1 MLGSFRKFSSSIY
14 AKIILAIIVI
24 PFVFWGMGGAF
35 SGGNKNVVVTIDKEK
50 YSTQEF
56 VNFINTTKI
65 RKVMAKDVENFV
77 SSFISEKILE
87 KEIESFGINLSDI
100 SLVSLIKNQR
110 NFKRENKFSRLE
122 YEKFLLENNL
132 TAITFET
139 LLTKQEKKKQL
150 LDFVGGGVM
159 PSKFMTN
166 ISFDSVNQERS
177 IQVINLNDLF
187 DKKINLSENQIKTYF
202 ENKKDLYTDKYKTV
216 NFLEL
221 KPNLLSNENEF
232 NDLFFKKVDEIEDL
246 IIKGNDLNYITQNY
260 NLPSAATYKFNNIG
274 QDLNLKINTLISK
287 SFVEKIFNSDESDP
301 IFLLE
306 DKNKYYIVEIN
317 KTENIQ
323 KNLNNEIVKKKVTED
338 LFNISKRKLISEL
351 ISKINNN
358 KFDKVK
364 FDKLS
369 KDSNLKIDKINL
381 KNQNDQKILKIDI
394 VNEIYSYPEKKVI
407 VVHALDF
414 SDNYLIYIEKIT
426 NVTID
431 KNSDEYEKY
440 VNLSKNKL
448 VNDVFNTYD
457 SYIRNKYKIDIN
469 YQALDVVKNYYN

>member
-287 SFVEKIFNSDESDP
+287 TFVEKIFNSDESDP

>member
-457 SYIRNKYKIDIN
+457 SYIRNRYKIDIN

>member
-1 MLGSFRKFSSSIY
+1 MLGSFRKFSTSIY

-110 NFKRENKFSRLE
+110 NFKREDKFSRLE

-150 LDFVGGGVM
+150 LDFVGGGVI

-166 ISFDSVNQERS
+166 ISFDGVNQERS

-187 DKKINLSENQIKTYF
+187 NKKINLSEDQIKTYF

-287 SFVEKIFNSDESDP
+287 SFVDKIFNADESDP

-358 KFDKVK
+358 KFDKAK

-457 SYIRNKYKIDIN
+457 SYIRNRYKIDIN